1 MKKVLFIDRD
11 GTMVAE
17 PKDTFQVDSF
27 YKLAF
32 YPGALTYLSR
42 IAKECDYELVMVTN
56 QDGLGTEGFP
66 EDWFWPVQQFI
77 VNTFAGEGVHF
88 SDIHIDR
95 TFPHQNAPT
104 RKPGTGML
112 FRYFQGDYDLENS
125 FVIGDRITDVEL
137 AKNIGCKAIWMDDG
151 NNLGGTETSVEHAAL
166 MPHVAL
172 RSLDWKEIYS
182 YLRNLPRFTRVLR
195 RTSETDIRVD
205 LNLDG
210 SGHADI
216 TTGIGFFD
224 HMLEQIARHGGMD
237 LEIDC
242 DGDLEIDEHHSIED
256 IGIALGEAFRTAMG
270 KKIGME
276 RYGFSLP
283 MDEANASALLDFGG
297 RTAFKWKVKLEREFI
312 GDMPTEMFSH
322 FFESF
327 AQSAK
332 CNLHLAAK
340 GENEHHKIEAVFK
353 AFARS
358 LKMAVARN
366 VNSSDLPSTKG
377 VL

>member
-1 MKKVLFIDRD
+1 
-11 GTMVAE
+11 
-17 PKDTFQVDSF
+17 
-27 YKLAF
+27 
-32 YPGALTYLSR
+32 
-42 IAKECDYELVMVTN
+42 
-56 QDGLGTEGFP
+56 
-66 EDWFWPVQQFI
+66 
-77 VNTFAGEGVHF
+77 
-88 SDIHIDR
+88 
-95 TFPHQNAPT
+95 
-104 RKPGTGML
+104 
-112 FRYFQGDYDLENS
+112 
-125 FVIGDRITDVEL
+125 VIGDRITDVEL
-137 AKNIGCKAIWMDDG
+137 AKNLGCKAIWMDEG
-151 NNLGGTETSVEHAAL
+151 TNLGGTETSVKHDEL
-166 MPHVAL
+166 MQFVAL
-172 RSLDWKEIYS
+172 RSLDWKEIYT
-182 YLRNLPRFTRVLR
+182 YLRNLPRYTTILR
-195 RTSETDIRVD
+195 RTSETDIRVH

-216 TTGIGFFD
+216 ATGIGFFD

-297 RTAFKWKVKLEREFI
+297 RTAFKWKVKLEREFL
-312 GDMPTEMFSH
+312 GDMPTEMFAH

-332 CNLHLAAK
+332 CNLHLQAK

-353 AFARS
+353 AFARA
-358 LKMAVARN
+358 LKMAIARN